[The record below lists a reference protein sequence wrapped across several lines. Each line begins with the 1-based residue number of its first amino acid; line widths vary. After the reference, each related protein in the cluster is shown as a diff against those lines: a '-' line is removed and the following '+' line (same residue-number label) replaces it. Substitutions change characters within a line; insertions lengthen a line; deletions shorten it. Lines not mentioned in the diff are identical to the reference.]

1 VAVSTKTR
9 NYSIVGDESAAAARK
24 GLAAAEWYSCSIPRS
39 QLKAL
44 MKRKDGPAIRD
55 TLIWFASL
63 AASGG
68 VAFEAWGTWWALPAF
83 FVYARST
90 RRLRILAGTNAAI
103 ALLSKP
109 RG

>member
-1 VAVSTKTR
+1 
-9 NYSIVGDESAAAARK
+9 
-24 GLAAAEWYSCSIPRS
+24 
-39 QLKAL
+39 

-83 FVYARST
+83 FVYGTLYASVSDFRLSARF
-90 RRLRILAGTNAAI
+90 AG
-103 ALLSKP
+103 P
-109 RG
+109 E